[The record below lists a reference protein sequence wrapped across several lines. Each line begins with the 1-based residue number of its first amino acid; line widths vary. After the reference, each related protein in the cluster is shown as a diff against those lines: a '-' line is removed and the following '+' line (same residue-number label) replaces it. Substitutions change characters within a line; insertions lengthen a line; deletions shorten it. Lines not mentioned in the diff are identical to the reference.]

1 MVHFARSMRAG
12 ALYRPRIAGS
22 KWSIVTSTDLYGLL
36 EYSKQSVEEG
46 LAVARGVVVLPKPR

>member
-1 MVHFARSMRAG
+1 
-12 ALYRPRIAGS
+12 
-22 KWSIVTSTDLYGLL
+22 VTSTDLYGLL